1 MSNDA
6 NSTGKAEGILRD
18 HLANERTLLAWT
30 RTALAAAAVG
40 FLIARVR
47 FTAMGE
53 HVVLAGP
60 QHLFSRVAGAVFVFA
75 ALLMEIV
82 GIWRY
87 LDLRGRLR
95 GYPLRPL
102 GWIMVLLN
110 AAMGVAILLLFVYL
124 LVT

>member
-1 MSNDA
+1 MAATSDG
-6 NSTGKAEGILRD
+6 SCDPTGILRD

-30 RTALAAAAVG
+30 RTALAVAAVG

-47 FTAMGE
+47 FEAMGS
-53 HVVLAGP
+53 HVVIAGS
-60 QHLFSRVAGAVFVFA
+60 QHLFSRIAGATFVFA
-75 ALLMEIV
+75 GLLMEIV
-82 GIWRY
+82 GVWRY
-87 LDLRGRLR
+87 LDLRARLR

-110 AAMGVAILLLFVYL
+110 VAMGVAILALFVYL